1 MAQPHC
7 GSDKLFRNGSKPLK
21 IKTILTATAA
31 VSLVAFSAQAQ
42 LLGGQAGGGLTGGVT
57 GATGQVAGQVQGNT
71 QVNPGSAISTTEGAV
86 RDTTARSRG
95 VIEATGQDARGVA
108 DATKDV
114 DVAGGVTG
122 NGQVST
128 DGVKGAVDADA
139 DVSGIDGLTSAT
151 KDTAKNTGRRAK
163 DTAKGVAS
171 TPLPD
176 AAVSGSVSGS
186 GSVKTDP
193 Q

>member
-1 MAQPHC
+1 MT
-7 GSDKLFRNGSKPLK
+7 
-21 IKTILTATAA
+21 IKTLLATAA

-57 GATGQVAGQVQGNT
+57 SPVGQVTGQVQGDT
-71 QVNPGSAISTTEGAV
+71 QVNPGSAITTTEGAV

-95 VIEATGQDARGVA
+95 VIEATGQDARGLG
-108 DATKDV
+108 DAAKDV
-114 DVAGGVTG
+114 DVAGGVNG

-128 DGVKGAVDADA
+128 DGVTGQASANAGVTGVDG
-139 DVSGIDGLTSAT
+139 VTSAT
-151 KDTAKNTGRRAK
+151 RDTARNAGQRAK

-176 AAVSGSVSGS
+176 VPVSGSASGNA
-186 GSVKTDP
+186 SVKTDA

>member
-1 MAQPHC
+1 M
-7 GSDKLFRNGSKPLK
+7 K

-57 GATGQVAGQVQGNT
+57 APVGEVTGQVQGDT

-86 RDTTARSRG
+86 RDTTTRSRG
-95 VIEATGQDARGVA
+95 VVEATGKDARSVG
-108 DATKDV
+108 DAAKDV

-122 NGQVST
+122 DGQVSK
-128 DGVKGAVDADA
+128 DGVAGHAGANAG
-139 DVSGIDGLTSAT
+139 VSGVDGVTSAT
-151 KDTAKNTGRRAK
+151 KDAAKNTGQRAK

-176 AAVSGSVSGS
+176 VPVSGSASGNA
-186 GSVKTDP
+186 SVKTDA